1 MRTDHD
7 VVIVGG
13 GPAGLT
19 TAIALARLSP
29 RLAARAVVL
38 EGHSYPREKPC
49 AGGLGGRGERLLA
62 ELDALPDVPHVPIDG
77 MSLRGAGRERA
88 VRVHGIGRVVRRVE
102 LDHALARIAMARGV
116 AVHDGTK
123 VTGITRRDDG
133 RVEVATTKGLLR
145 ARVVVGADGVG
156 SVVRKAMGL
165 GKGRLSAQVLEIDT
179 EPVLGD
185 RDRSL
190 LHFDAGD
197 RRFSGYT
204 WDFPT
209 VVDGRAL
216 VCRGIYH
223 LKGGAHAS
231 GEAEP
236 DLVALFRERLEGM
249 GLDLAR
255 YRQKRFAE
263 RGWDPDEPVAD
274 GRLMLVGEA
283 AGIDPIT
290 GEGIAQA
297 IEMGALAARYLA
309 DTGAE
314 LGTSGWTTRLRGSRV
329 ARDLGVRRWAVPLFY
344 GPERPHMEAYLTES
358 DEPLH
363 VGAQYFAA
371 ARVDRAKL
379 ARVALTGGLAL
390 ARARLASLAGFT
402 GLASRG
408 G

>member
-1 MRTDHD
+1 VRTDHD

-19 TAIALARLSP
+19 TALALARLAP
-29 RLAARAVVL
+29 RLAARSVVL
-38 EGHSYPREKPC
+38 EGHEYPREKPC
-49 AGGLGGRGERLLA
+49 AGGLGGRGERILE
-62 ELDALPDVPHVPIDG
+62 ELDALPDVPHVPISG

-88 VRVHGIGRVVRRVE
+88 VRVTHIGRVIRRVE
-102 LDHALARIAMARGV
+102 FDHALARAVAARGV
-116 AVHDGTK
+116 PVHDGTK
-123 VTGITRRDDG
+123 VTGFTRRDDG
-133 RVEVATTKGLLR
+133 RVEVSTSRGLLR

-165 GKGRLSAQVLEIDT
+165 GKGRLSAQVLEVDT
-179 EPVLGD
+179 EPVAGE
-185 RDRSL
+185 RDRAL

-197 RRFSGYT
+197 RRFTGYT

-209 VVDGRAL
+209 VVAGREL

-223 LKGGAHAS
+223 LKLERLERAAP
-231 GEAEP
+231 EP
-236 DLVALFRERLEGM
+236 DLVELFRERLVGM
-249 GLDLAR
+249 GLSLAS

-263 RGWDPDEPVAD
+263 RGFDPEEPVAD

-314 LGTSGWTTRLRGSRV
+314 LGTSGWTSTLRGSRV
-329 ARDLGVRRWAVPLFY
+329 ARDLGVRRCAVPLFY
-344 GPERPHMEAYLTES
+344 GPERPHMEAYLTAR
-358 DEPLH
+358 DEPLF
-363 VGAQYFAA
+363 VGAQYFADL
-371 ARVDRAKL
+371 RVDRARL
-379 ARVALTGGLAL
+379 ATVALTGGLAL
-390 ARARLASLAGFT
+390 ARARLEQ
-402 GLASRG
+402 RWPR
-408 G
+408 